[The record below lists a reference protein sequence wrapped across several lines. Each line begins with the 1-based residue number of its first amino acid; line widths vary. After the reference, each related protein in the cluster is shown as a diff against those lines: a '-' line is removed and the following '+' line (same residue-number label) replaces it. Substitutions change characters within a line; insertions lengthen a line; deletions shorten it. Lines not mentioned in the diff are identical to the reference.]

1 MITYNTKLKNLILPE
16 YGRNIQQMVDYCLTI
31 PDRDERTKCA
41 GTIVK
46 TMAVLFPKIREQ
58 EGYRQKLWDHLAIM
72 SDFQLD
78 IDWPVEVISAEERQ
92 SQPDKVVYTSSDMP
106 YRHYGKSIQRMISR
120 AVLMAPGEEKDALI
134 MLLANHMKKLM
145 MAFNQ
150 DNVEDARIFKDM
162 AAMSH
167 GEIILTPENHR
178 LLDFQIIA
186 PPSGKKKKKK

>member
-1 MITYNTKLKNLILPE
+1 MIAYNTKLKNLILPE
-16 YGRNIQQMVDYCLTI
+16 YGRNIQQMVDHCLTI
-31 PDRDERTKCA
+31 PDKDERTKCA

-46 TMAVLFPKIREQ
+46 TMAVLFPKMREQ
-58 EGYRQKLWDHLAIM
+58 EDYRQKLWDHLAIM
-72 SDFQLD
+72 SDFSLD
-78 IDWPVEVISAEERQ
+78 IDWPVEVISSDERQ
-92 SQPDKVVYTSSDMP
+92 TKPDKVTYSSSDMQ

-120 AVLMAPGEEKDALI
+120 AVLMEPGEEKDALI

-150 DNVEDARIFKDM
+150 DNVEDSRIFKDM

>member
-1 MITYNTKLKNLILPE
+1 MTYNTKLKNLILPE

-78 IDWPVEVISAEERQ
+78 IDWPVEVISAEARQ

-120 AVLMAPGEEKDALI
+120 AVLMEPGEEKDALI

>member
-1 MITYNTKLKNLILPE
+1 MTYNTKLKNLILPE

-120 AVLMAPGEEKDALI
+120 AVLMEPGEEKDALI

>member
-78 IDWPVEVISAEERQ
+78 IDWPVEVISAEARQ

-120 AVLMAPGEEKDALI
+120 AVLMEPGEEKDALI

>member
-58 EGYRQKLWDHLAIM
+58 EGYRQKLWDNLAIM

-120 AVLMAPGEEKDALI
+120 AVLMEPGEEKDALI

>member
-1 MITYNTKLKNLILPE
+1 MIAYNTKLKNLILPE
-16 YGRNIQQMVDYCLTI
+16 YGRNIQQMVDHCLTI
-31 PDRDERTKCA
+31 PDKDERTKCA

-58 EGYRQKLWDHLAIM
+58 EDYRQKLWDHLAIM
-72 SDFQLD
+72 SDFSLD
-78 IDWPVEVISAEERQ
+78 IDWPVEVISSDERQ
-92 SQPDKVVYTSSDMP
+92 TKPDKVTYSSSDMQ
-106 YRHYGKSIQRMISR
+106 YRHYGKNIQRMISR
-120 AVLMAPGEEKDALI
+120 AVLMEPGEEKDALI

-150 DNVEDARIFKDM
+150 DNVEDSRIFKDM

>member
-58 EGYRQKLWDHLAIM
+58 EGYRQKLWDHLALM

-120 AVLMAPGEEKDALI
+120 AVLMEPGEEKDALI

>member
-1 MITYNTKLKNLILPE
+1 M
-16 YGRNIQQMVDYCLTI
+16 
-31 PDRDERTKCA
+31 
-41 GTIVK
+41 
-46 TMAVLFPKIREQ
+46 FS
-58 EGYRQKLWDHLAIM
+58 QKLWDHLAIM

-120 AVLMAPGEEKDALI
+120 AVLMEPGEEKDALI

>member
-31 PDRDERTKCA
+31 SDRDERTKCA

-120 AVLMAPGEEKDALI
+120 AVLMEPGEEKDALI

>member
-1 MITYNTKLKNLILPE
+1 
-16 YGRNIQQMVDYCLTI
+16 
-31 PDRDERTKCA
+31 
-41 GTIVK
+41 
-46 TMAVLFPKIREQ
+46 MAVLFPKIREQ

-120 AVLMAPGEEKDALI
+120 AVLMEPGEEKDALI

>member
-1 MITYNTKLKNLILPE
+1 MITYNTKLKSLILPE
-16 YGRNIQQMVDYCLTI
+16 YGRNIQQMVDHCLTI
-31 PDRDERTKCA
+31 PDKDERTKCA

-58 EGYRQKLWDHLAIM
+58 EDYRQKLWDHLAIM
-72 SDFQLD
+72 SDFKLD
-78 IDWPVEVISAEERQ
+78 IDWPVEVISSDERQ
-92 SQPDKVVYTSSDMP
+92 TQPEKVTYTSSDMP

-120 AVLMAPGEEKDALI
+120 AVLMEPGEEKDALI

-150 DNVEDARIFKDM
+150 DNVEDSRIFKDM

-167 GEIILTPENHR
+167 GEIILTPESHR
-178 LLDFQIIA
+178 LLDFHIIA

>member
-78 IDWPVEVISAEERQ
+78 IDWPVEVISAEARQ

-120 AVLMAPGEEKDALI
+120 AVLMEPGEEKDALI

-186 PPSGKKKKKK
+186 PTSGKKKKKK

>member
-1 MITYNTKLKNLILPE
+1 MIAYNTKLKNLILPE
-16 YGRNIQQMVDYCLTI
+16 YGRNIQQMVDHCLTI
-31 PDRDERTKCA
+31 PDKDERTKCA

-58 EGYRQKLWDHLAIM
+58 EDYRQKLWDHLAIM
-72 SDFQLD
+72 SDFNLD
-78 IDWPVEVISAEERQ
+78 IDWPVEVISSDERQ
-92 SQPDKVVYTSSDMP
+92 TKPDKVTYSTSDMQ

-120 AVLMAPGEEKDALI
+120 AVLMEPGEEKDALI

-150 DNVEDARIFKDM
+150 DNVEDSRIFKDM

>member
-1 MITYNTKLKNLILPE
+1 MITYNTKLKSLILPE
-16 YGRNIQQMVDYCLTI
+16 YGRNIQQMVDHCLTI
-31 PDRDERTKCA
+31 PDKDERTKCA

-58 EGYRQKLWDHLAIM
+58 EDYRQKLWDHLAIM
-72 SDFQLD
+72 SDFKLD
-78 IDWPVEVISAEERQ
+78 IDWPVEVISSDERQ
-92 SQPDKVVYTSSDMP
+92 TQPEKVTYTSSDMP

-120 AVLMAPGEEKDALI
+120 AVLMEPGEEKDALI

-150 DNVEDARIFKDM
+150 DNVEDSRIFKDM

-178 LLDFQIIA
+178 LLDFHIIA
-186 PPSGKKKKKK
+186 PPSGDRKSVV

>member
-1 MITYNTKLKNLILPE
+1 MIAYNTKLKNLILPE
-16 YGRNIQQMVDYCLTI
+16 YGRNIQQMVDHCLTI
-31 PDRDERTKCA
+31 PDKDERTKCA

-58 EGYRQKLWDHLAIM
+58 EDYRQKLWDHLAIM
-72 SDFQLD
+72 SDFSLD
-78 IDWPVEVISAEERQ
+78 IDWPVEVISSDERQ
-92 SQPDKVVYTSSDMP
+92 TKPDKVTYSSSDMQ

-120 AVLMAPGEEKDALI
+120 AVLMEPGEEKDALI

-150 DNVEDARIFKDM
+150 DNVEDSRIFKDM

>member
-120 AVLMAPGEEKDALI
+120 AVLMEPGEEKDALI

>member
-1 MITYNTKLKNLILPE
+1 MIAYNTKLKSLILPE
-16 YGRNIQQMVDYCLTI
+16 YGRNIQQMVDYCMTI
-31 PDRDERTKCA
+31 PDKDERTKCA
-41 GTIVK
+41 DTIIK

-58 EGYRQKLWDHLAIM
+58 EDYRQKLWDHLAIM

-78 IDWPVEVISAEERQ
+78 IDWPVEVISADVRQ
-92 SQPDKVVYTSSDMP
+92 SKPEKVTYTSADMP

-120 AVLMAPGEEKDALI
+120 AVLMEPGEEKDALI

-150 DNVEDARIFKDM
+150 DTVEDSRIFKDM

-167 GEIILTPENHR
+167 GEILLSPEHHR